1 MNYKTVTLGIL
12 AGGVLMSMVAV
23 PKAEASFWPT
33 DLITKLTSRFHLN
46 ESEVKSVFSDFHE
59 ERQAERTK
67 ELSDKLGSAVKAGTI
82 TEAQKQLIL
91 NKHKEQQELRE
102 IEMVSFAK
110 LTREERRAQMQK
122 HKDEMLAWANANNIP
137 TNLLLGARGGMGMG
151 NGMGRGFGQ
160 K

>member
-33 DLITKLTSRFHLN
+33 DLITKLTTRFHLN

-67 ELSDKLGSAVKAGTI
+67 ELSDKLASAVKAGTI
-82 TEAQKQLIL
+82 TEAQRQLIL

-102 IEMVSFAK
+102 KEMANFAN

-122 HKDEMLAWANANNIP
+122 HKGDMAAWASANNIP
-137 TNLLLGARGGMGMG
+137 SDLLFGMGKGMG
-151 NGMGRGFGQ
+151 HGMGRGFGQ